1 MNNTINWFLKNETK
15 RNETFVQRC
24 SYLFDW
30 SKDKETWL
38 NAGTMLAM
46 LRAMNA
52 SPGWKSKTW
61 EGLTRESEH
70 ANTRNCKHS
79 KQLNKKLIYNW
90 IYFVN
95 LEKQSNIKLKFKGCM
110 YMYVCTLGCCPLASS
125 LKHSGYLLQNGQ

>member
-15 RNETFVQRC
+15 RNVC
-24 SYLFDW
+24 SKRLLSIW
-30 SKDKETWL
+30 LIKHKETWL

>member
-15 RNETFVQRC
+15 RNVC
-24 SYLFDW
+24 SKRLLSIW
-30 SKDKETWL
+30 LIKHKETWL

-46 LRAMNA
+46 LRAMKA

>member
-15 RNETFVQRC
+15 RNVC
-24 SYLFDW
+24 SKMLLSIW
-30 SKDKETWL
+30 LIKHKETWL

-95 LEKQSNIKLKFKGCM
+95 LEKQSNIKLKFNGYM

>member
-15 RNETFVQRC
+15 RNVC
-24 SYLFDW
+24 SKRLLSIW
-30 SKDKETWL
+30 LIKHKETWL

-95 LEKQSNIKLKFKGCM
+95 LEKQSNIKLKFKGYM